1 MIDYS
6 IIASVVIALLGG
18 GALVRIIELFIN
30 RAKIMSEISQDERDN
45 LRNDI
50 VELRQEIKELRE
62 EVHYL
67 REKLNEKIIDLSRS
81 AKKVFALKLMIEKI
95 IIYLKSSGILMEDE
109 KLKVLINDALLLI
122 DEE

>member
-6 IIASVVIALLGG
+6 IIASIIIALLGG

-30 RAKIMSEISQDERDN
+30 RSKIMSEISQDERDN

-50 VELRQEIKELRE
+50 VKLREEINELRE
-62 EVHYL
+62 EVNYL

-81 AKKVFALKLMIEKI
+81 SKKVFALKLIIEKMI
-95 IIYLKSSGILMEDE
+95 LYLKSSNTLEEDR
-109 KLKVLINDALLLI
+109 KFQSLINDAIVLV
-122 DEE
+122 EEE